1 MARTGKFLRF
11 VRPGRLAV
19 YLIALWKTVRH
30 PDTPR
35 LAKWLALGV
44 LAYAVSPIDLVP
56 DFIPL
61 LGQLDDLI
69 LIPLGVALV
78 ARLVPKPVWHARL
91 AEAEHRAQKLPRLWW
106 GAALVV
112 LVWLVLMALAA
123 WALFY

>member
-1 MARTGKFLRF
+1 MARTGKFLRL
-11 VRPGRLAV
+11 VRPGRLAI
-19 YLIALWKTVRH
+19 YLIALWQTARH
-30 PDTPR
+30 PQTPR

-44 LAYAVSPIDLVP
+44 LAYALSPIDLVP

-78 ARLVPKPVWHARL
+78 SRLIPPPLWQAQL
-91 AEAEHRAQKLPRLWW
+91 QAAEQRAVKLPRLWW

-112 LVWLVLMALAA
+112 AVWLALIALAA
-123 WALFY
+123 WALFF